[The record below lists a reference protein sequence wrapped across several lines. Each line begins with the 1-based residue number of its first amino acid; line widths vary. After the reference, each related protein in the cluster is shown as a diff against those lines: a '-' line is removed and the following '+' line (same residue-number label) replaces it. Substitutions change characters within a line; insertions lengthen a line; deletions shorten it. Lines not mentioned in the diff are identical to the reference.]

1 MPAQKLPP
9 NAGDWVFDSDKRRA
23 RERYR
28 KRAETQQQIAKKA
41 AKKRVAAAK
50 KGAEGPKKSKPGGY
64 ARTPFNQ
71 PSSKKKR
78 KV

>member
-1 MPAQKLPP
+1 LFYSPGKAKTS
-9 NAGDWVFDSDKRRA
+9 GRIRKWVDKNTKA
-23 RERYR
+23 SS
-28 KRAETQQQIAKKA
+28 QA
-41 AKKRVAAAK
+41 AKKRAAAAK

-78 KV
+78 RV

>member
-1 MPAQKLPP
+1 M
-9 NAGDWVFDSDKRRA
+9 
-23 RERYR
+23 
-28 KRAETQQQIAKKA
+28 

-50 KGAEGPKKSKPGGY
+50 KGAEGPKQSKPGGY